1 MPIDGR
7 FSRDEEEPAKERQN
21 PPSIA
26 AATVHTLPYKRQK
39 VKYMHHTFFAMSPA
53 TLEKAIISNNQ
64 LKEFPMMNLKDIRR
78 HLPPSPAT
86 PKGRMERPRGGIRST
101 RQKRKDEFE
110 KELEEQLLLDKD
122 MHPTTGSTAL
132 EGVILS
138 SNVICSAALADKEKG
153 TVYTDVT
160 GALPVLSLDGHQYY
174 IVAYDYD
181 DNFIETQEVSDR
193 TEETIVETLCK
204 RYLIKW
210 KRTSA
215 NQC

>member
-86 PKGRMERPRGGIRST
+86 PKGRMKRPRGGIRST

-110 KELEEQLLLDKD
+110 KKLEEQLLVDED
-122 MHPTTGSTAL
+122 MHPAAGSTAS

-138 SNVICSAALADKEKG
+138 NNMFCFATLTE
-153 TVYTDVT
+153 
-160 GALPVLSLDGHQYY
+160 
-174 IVAYDYD
+174 
-181 DNFIETQEVSDR
+181 QE
-193 TEETIVETLCK
+193 
-204 RYLIKW
+204 
-210 KRTSA
+210 
-215 NQC
+215 